1 MALALALGV
10 LLPPLNEIYP
20 NANILASIMSAGI
33 IVGTLI
39 FGPVMDKFG
48 YKLLLISGAAVLFSI
63 MAIIPLS
70 L

>member
-1 MALALALGV
+1 
-10 LLPPLNEIYP
+10 
-20 NANILASIMSAGI
+20 MSAGI

-39 FGPVMDKFG
+39 FGPVMDMFG
-48 YKLLLISGAAVLFSI
+48 YKWLLISGAAVLFSI